1 MRKAAISAVVV
12 LLLVLQAALLAG
24 QWLQRSLTA
33 AGVEQ
38 LDWQQLRWGDGA
50 LHLQQLSGAYVAEQG
65 RLGFRLHGVRL
76 QPVWRAGPRIAQ
88 LQVEQMQL
96 VWQPAQ
102 NLPQR
107 EPADDDWS
115 LPALADLAGPLSW
128 LPDELSVDSLQL
140 QLPCEG
146 AFCTLQGDLQ
156 LSSRQ
161 QPMMLDARLDLQAG
175 TQHLDGWLRLQQQ
188 ADRYLLQAG
197 LDVPQPLPL
206 AGLGQ
211 LRGSAEV
218 DLENRG
224 SEWLLREGQAHWQLT
239 ELELAALAD
248 VPLQLRPSALA
259 LQVTPLPGSLAGWRQ
274 SIALAMQLQIEGAV
288 NGQLET
294 ALELTS
300 QPQWQ
305 ARLADARL
313 QLAAQRLALA
323 GIELQ
328 GLRLDWPLQAQ
339 VDSEQLT
346 VALGS
351 PALLTASSLD
361 LAEAGL
367 QLSGLRADLAEAT
380 LQLPLATPAQLSLQ
394 APLQLGASRL
404 NHAVLKPQGWN
415 LQGKLQQSSAGLS
428 LDASLAALSGLN
440 SDLRLAWPTDQPW
453 RLDLTLREIFLRAA
467 DPLAATFSDWPAL
480 LSFSSGRISGQFQAA
495 GRTGLD
501 RLSGR
506 LTLTGGQGI
515 YDRASFSGLSLPLDV
530 SLQGE
535 RLRLTSEAL
544 TLSSLDPG
552 LPLGPLSASGS
563 YSAALDQPAAG
574 VLDLR
579 SASIGVL
586 DGRVQLEPAAV
597 DLGQARQT
605 LVAVVQGVEL
615 ARLFEVYPAEGL
627 SGQGTLDGRFPVSLV
642 DGKLLVEDGRLQA
655 RQPGGVLRYQ
665 AQQLRDLAASNPNLE
680 QLAAALDNF
689 HYQVLASDVSYD
701 EQGVL
706 VLGLRL
712 EGSNPAFQQGRPVHL
727 NIRLEEDI
735 PALLTSLQLSGQVS
749 EIIRNRVQQHYL
761 QRRNP

>member
-1 MRKAAISAVVV
+1 MRKAALGAVVV
-12 LLLVLQAALLAG
+12 LLFVLLAAVLAG

-33 AGVEQ
+33 AGIEQ
-38 LDWQQLRWGDGA
+38 LDWQQLRWSDGA
-50 LHLQQLSGAYVAEQG
+50 LQLGQLGGAYATEQG
-65 RLGFRLHGVRL
+65 RLGFRLEGIRL
-76 QPVWRAGPRIAQ
+76 QPVWRGGPRVAQ
-88 LQVEQMQL
+88 LRVEHMQL
-96 VWQPAQ
+96 VWQPAA
-102 NLPQR
+102 NLPRR
-107 EPADDDWS
+107 EPANDDWS
-115 LPALADLAGPLSW
+115 LPALADLAGPLAW

-146 AFCTLQGDLQ
+146 EFCTLLGDLQ
-156 LSSRQ
+156 LTSRQ
-161 QPMMLDARLDLQAG
+161 QPLMLDAQLDLQADAQRLHG
-175 TQHLDGWLRLQQQ
+175 SLRLQEQN
-188 ADRYLLQAG
+188 DRYLLQAG
-197 LDVPQPLPL
+197 VDVPQPLLL

-211 LRGSAEV
+211 LSGSAEV

-224 SEWLLREGQAHWQLT
+224 DEWLLREGQADWRLT
-239 ELELAALAD
+239 ELELDALNAL
-248 VPLQLRPSALA
+248 PAQLRPSALSV
-259 LQVTPLPGSLAGWRQ
+259 QVTPLPGSLATWQ
-274 SIALAMQLQIEGAV
+274 ESIALAVRLKVEGAV
-288 NGQLET
+288 SGQLDT
-294 ALELTS
+294 ALELVN

-305 ARLADARL
+305 ARLSEARL
-313 QLAAQRLALA
+313 QLAAQQLAMSGVQA
-323 GIELQ
+323 Q
-328 GLRLDWPLQAQ
+328 GLGLDWPFQAQ
-339 VDSEQLT
+339 IDSERLT
-346 VALGS
+346 LQLGS
-351 PALLTASSLD
+351 QALLTATSLS
-361 LAEAGL
+361 LADAGL
-367 QLSGLRADLAEAT
+367 QLAGLRVGLGEAT
-380 LQLPLATPAQLSLQ
+380 LALPLATPAQLNMNV
-394 APLQLGASRL
+394 PLQLGASRL
-404 NHAVLKPQGWN
+404 SHAALKPQGWN
-415 LQGKLQQSSAGLS
+415 LLGTLRHSAAGSTLEGRLS
-428 LDASLAALSGLN
+428 ALSGLN
-440 SDLRLAWPTDQPW
+440 SDVRLDWPSGEHW
-453 RLDLTLREIFLRAA
+453 RLDLKLGEIFLRAA
-467 DPLAATFSDWPAL
+467 DPLVATFAEWPAL
-480 LSFSSGRISGQFQAA
+480 LSFSSGRISGQLQAT
-495 GRTGLD
+495 GRDGLE
-501 RLSGR
+501 RLTGR

-535 RLRLTSEAL
+535 RLRLATEAL
-544 TLSSLDPG
+544 SLSAVDPG
-552 LPLGPLSASGS
+552 LPLGPVSASGIYTATLS
-563 YSAALDQPAAG
+563 QPAAG

-586 DGRVQLEPAAV
+586 DGRVHLEPAAV

-627 SGQGTLDGRFPVSLV
+627 SGQGTLDGRFPVTLA